1 MEYNGIKSCREE
13 VPKTGGSYF
22 RITSSKSNAFQQRG
36 IQEKKK
42 KIRRIARINKEFLNK
57 LNHKK
62 EGNSRLKQ

>member
-42 KIRRIARINKEFLNK
+42 KNQEDCKDQQGVLEQTQPQK
-57 LNHKK
+57 
-62 EGNSRLKQ
+62 GGQ